1 MENTISIKQELF
13 NQGGR
18 NYDVIMTVDR
28 GDDTEVIEFNYEDTN
43 AIFPLY
49 NSLINTIRG
58 IEDAHVE
65 LETVNPD
72 FIEEI
77 KGSPNRN
84 SRLLNI
90 LIDVKQS
97 QGVTIDAFLN
107 K

>member
-1 MENTISIKQELF
+1 MENKISIKQELF
-13 NQGGR
+13 NLGGR

-28 GDDTEVIEFNYEDTN
+28 GDDTEVIEFNYEDSN
-43 AIFPLY
+43 GIFPLY

-65 LETVNPD
+65 LKTVNPD
-72 FIEEI
+72 FISEI
-77 KGSPNRN
+77 TGSPNKN

-90 LIDVKQS
+90 LNDVKQA